1 MSTALVSLVNG
12 IPTTTSQ
19 KVAETFGKNHKDV
32 LRGITILQS
41 KCPKEFT
48 ERNFAPSEYT
58 DNTGRKLPMYLL
70 TRDGLT
76 LLVMGYTGK
85 EAMKFKLAYIEA
97 FNCMER
103 QLEAMRSAP
112 ALPPLSTVESR
123 RTLNTL
129 VRQWAALSGLSFP
142 DLWAE
147 VHAAFGIDAVADLP
161 VSKVKEAERWVQA
174 KLDEYAITAPV
185 PTHSPDFPLELANCG
200 KRGKEYVNL
209 WAELEDLK
217 KKLAWCNNMV
227 FLACSEGRLM
237 HLTAEKNLLHTI
249 LKESVKAA
257 QDSLSM
263 AQSSVQAALRIKSQ
277 VDFHTI

>member
-1 MSTALVSLVNG
+1 MSTALVSLTNG

-32 LRGITILQS
+32 LRGISLLRA

-123 RTLNTL
+123 RTLNNL
-129 VRQWAALSGLSFP
+129 VRQWAAATNQSFP
-142 DLWAE
+142 DCWSE
-147 VHAAFGIDAVADLP
+147 VHAAFDIDAVADLP
-161 VSKVKEAERWVQA
+161 ISKVKEAERWVQA
-174 KLDEYAITAPV
+174 KIDAFMPATK
-185 PTHSPDFPLELANCG
+185 PDFPLELANCG
-200 KRGKEYVNL
+200 KRGKEDVNL
-209 WAELEDLK
+209 WKELEELR
-217 KKLAWCNNMV
+217 KKLATCCNMV
-227 FLACSEGRLM
+227 FFACAEGRLM
-237 HLTAEKNLLHTI
+237 YLPPEKALFHTI

-257 QDSLSM
+257 QDSLAM

-277 VDFHTI
+277 VDFHSI